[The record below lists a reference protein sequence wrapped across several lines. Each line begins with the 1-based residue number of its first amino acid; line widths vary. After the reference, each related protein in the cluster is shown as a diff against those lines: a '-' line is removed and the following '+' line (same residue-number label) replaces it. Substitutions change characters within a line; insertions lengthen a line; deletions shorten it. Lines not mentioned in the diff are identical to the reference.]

1 MRAPVSTLILGNRS
15 PIWVIGFLRPVHIWV
30 IATQIWIFTGE
41 IVSAADQIVSVTDR
55 KGKIMS
61 EIQEIAQHIQDF
73 PALVRKARM
82 DKGITNEELTEL
94 SGISYSAVCKMQ
106 SGERDPKLYDA
117 VAVMKAIG
125 ISADQVFDIQP
136 PASAPSAMQERIHE
150 LELDNAVSSGDVVRL
165 KQVNCLCTQRL
176 DAVIRQRDYY
186 KRWSV
191 FSSIFAAILSL
202 FLIDYLL
209 FDFRNPHAGF
219 ILQDRPT
226 VFAWIVILIVSVSIG
241 VCSIVGYRVLRD
253 TAKETVLR
261 K

>member
-15 PIWVIGFLRPVHIWV
+15 PIWVIGSLRPVHIWV
-30 IATQIWIFTGE
+30 IATQIWTFTDE

-117 VAVMKAIG
+117 VAVMKAVG

-136 PASAPSAMQERIHE
+136 PVSAPSAMQERIHE

-165 KQVNCLCTQRL
+165 KQVNGLCTQRL
-176 DAVIRQRDYY
+176 DAVIHQRDYY

-191 FSSIFAAILSL
+191 FSSIFAAVLSL
-202 FLIDYLL
+202 FLIVYLL

-219 ILQDRPT
+219 ILQDGPSA
-226 VFAWIVILIVSVSIG
+226 FAWLVILLVAISIG
-241 VCSIVGYRVLRD
+241 VCSIVGYCVLRD
-253 TAKETVLR
+253 AGKKTSLR

>member
-1 MRAPVSTLILGNRS
+1 M
-15 PIWVIGFLRPVHIWV
+15 
-30 IATQIWIFTGE
+30 
-41 IVSAADQIVSVTDR
+41 SVTDR

-61 EIQEIAQHIQDF
+61 ISEIQHIAPYIQKF
-73 PALVRKARM
+73 PELVRHAKTAAGM
-82 DKGITNEELTEL
+82 TNEGLSEL
-94 SGISYSAVCKMQ
+94 SGVPYSTVCKIQ

-117 VAVMKAIG
+117 IAIMRALGLSVDQKFG
-125 ISADQVFDIQP
+125 IQRPDSV
-136 PASAPSAMQERIHE
+136 PSAAQERIHE
-150 LELDNAVSSGDVVRL
+150 LELDNAVASGDVARL
-165 KQVNCLCTQRL
+165 EQVNDLCTVRL

-191 FSSIFAAILSL
+191 FSSIFAAVLSL
-202 FLIDYLL
+202 LLIVYLL

-226 VFAWIVILIVSVSIG
+226 VFAWLVILIVSVSIG
-241 VCSIVGYRVLRD
+241 VCGIVGYRALRD

>member
-1 MRAPVSTLILGNRS
+1 MCTPVSTFILGNRS
-15 PIWVIGFLRPVHIWV
+15 PIWVIGVLRPVHIRV
-30 IATQIWIFTGE
+30 IVPQIWIFTGE
-41 IVSAADQIVSVTDR
+41 IVSAADKIVSVTDR

-73 PALVRKARM
+73 PALVRKART
-82 DKGITNEELTEL
+82 DKGITNEDLAKL
-94 SGISYSAVCKMQ
+94 SGVSYYSICKMQ

-117 VAVMKAIG
+117 VAVMKAVG

-150 LELDNAVSSGDVVRL
+150 LELDNVVASGDVARL
-165 KQVNCLCTQRL
+165 EQVNDLCTVRL

-191 FSSIFAAILSL
+191 FSSIFAAVLSL
-202 FLIDYLL
+202 FLIVYLL

-226 VFAWIVILIVSVSIG
+226 VFAWLVILIVSVSIG
-241 VCSIVGYRVLRD
+241 VCGIVGYRALRD